1 MTPIINLFRDTA
13 DAENYVE
20 GEAIFHAGQA
30 GAVMYIVQ
38 EGEVDLLVNGHWV
51 ETVGEGGVF
60 GEMALVD
67 NQPRE
72 VSALARTDVQLV
84 PIDADLFRDLLQE
97 APDFALQVMITMADR
112 LRYMRE
118 LYLIAS

>member
-1 MTPIINLFRDTA
+1 MTPIINLFRDVTA
-13 DAENYVE
+13 AENYVE
-20 GEAIFHAGQA
+20 GEAIFHAGQS
-30 GAVMYIVQ
+30 GEFMYIVQ

-72 VSALARTDVQLV
+72 VSAVARTNVQIV

-97 APDFALQVMITMADR
+97 APDFAIQVMITMADR

>member
-1 MTPIINLFRDTA
+1 MTPIINLFRDAA
-13 DAENYVE
+13 DAESYME
-20 GEAIFHAGQA
+20 GEAIFHVGQA
-30 GAVMYIVQ
+30 GEVMYIVQ

-72 VSALARTDVQLV
+72 VSAFARTDVQLV

-97 APDFALQVMITMADR
+97 SPDFALQVMITMADR

-118 LYLIAS
+118 LYQIAS